1 MLDYLYHTKKGR
13 VEMQNPKLLIA
24 LVNILYQQKEINRE
38 TYERVLKQIMRR
50 TGKNG
55 KSE

>member
-1 MLDYLYHTKKGR
+1 LDYLYHTKKGR

-24 LVNILYQQKEINRE
+24 LVDILYQQKEINRE

-50 TGKNG
+50 TSKNG